1 MANLTERV
9 IMDTFSQ
16 MLFSMPFDKITVS
29 ALTRESGV
37 SHNTFYYHYQDIYAL
52 LDAWLEQ
59 ELGHYLAYGDPDNG
73 YEMIR
78 DLLRACK
85 EKKRMVTH
93 LFNGLSRDHL
103 ERYAFAYTDRFFLPY
118 IRTLAAEKS
127 IPEDRLKDIAAF
139 CRYSFLGFFL
149 EYLWNG
155 MSDEEDILAGKIYGM
170 LSEFVRHEITLMENI

>member
-1 MANLTERV
+1 MANLTERA
-9 IMDTFSQ
+9 ILDTFSQ
-16 MLFSMPFDKITVS
+16 MLSGMPFDKITVS

-59 ELGHYLAYGDPDNG
+59 ELGRYLAHGDLNDG

-85 EKKRMVTH
+85 EKKRMVAH

-155 MSDEEDILAGKIYGM
+155 MSDEADMLAGKIYGM
-170 LSEFVRHEITLMENI
+170 LSEFVLHEITRMENN

>member
-1 MANLTERV
+1 MANLTERA
-9 IMDTFSQ
+9 ILDAFSQ
-16 MLFSMPFDKITVS
+16 MLSSMPFDKITVS

-59 ELGHYLAYGDPDNG
+59 ELGHYLAYGDLDNG

-78 DLLRACK
+78 VLLRTCK

-103 ERYAFAYTDRFFLPY
+103 ERYAFVYTDRFFLPY
-118 IRTLAAEKS
+118 IRTLAAEKD
-127 IPEDRLKDIAAF
+127 IPDERLKDIAAF

-155 MSDEEDILAGKIYGM
+155 MSDEEEKLAGKIHGM
-170 LSEFVRHEITLMENI
+170 LSEFINYEMTRMESV

>member
-1 MANLTERV
+1 MANLTEKA
-9 IMDTFSQ
+9 ILDTFSK
-16 MLFSMPFDKITVS
+16 MLSGMPFDKITVS

-37 SHNTFYYHYQDIYAL
+37 SHNTFYYHYQDIYEL
-52 LDAWLEQ
+52 LDVWLEQ
-59 ELGHYLAYGDPDNG
+59 ELGDYLTHEDPENG

-78 DLLRACK
+78 DLFRICK
-85 EKKRMVTH
+85 ERKRIVMH

-118 IRTLAAEKS
+118 IRTLAAEKT
-127 IPEDRLKDIAAF
+127 IPDDRLKDISAF

-155 MSDEEDILAGKIYGM
+155 MSADEDETAARIYGM
-170 LSEFVRHEITLMENI
+170 LSEFVRYEIVNSE